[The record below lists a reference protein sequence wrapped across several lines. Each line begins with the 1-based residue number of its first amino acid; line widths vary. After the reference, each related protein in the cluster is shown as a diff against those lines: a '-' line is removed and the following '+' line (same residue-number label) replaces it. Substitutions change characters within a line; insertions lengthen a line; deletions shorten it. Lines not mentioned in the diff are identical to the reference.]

1 MENSVFLAKILGPY
15 CIIIATGIL
24 FNLESYQKIIK
35 DFYKNSALLY
45 LGGIL
50 ALLFGF
56 LIVLFHNVW
65 VADWPVIITI
75 FGWGGLIKG
84 AGLIIFPN
92 ALAKLTRTCHEDT
105 MLLLVLLFVPTSA
118 VFGIFLTVMGYFAA
132 FI

>member
-1 MENSVFLAKILGPY
+1 MGNSVFLAKILGPY

-24 FNLESYQKIIK
+24 CNLKSYQKVIEN
-35 DFYKNSALLY
+35 FCKNSALLY

-50 ALLFGF
+50 AFLFGF

-84 AGLIIFPN
+84 AWLIIFPST
-92 ALAKLTRTCHEDT
+92 LTKLTKACHEET
-105 MLLLVLLFVPTSA
+105 ILLLTLLFVPTSA
-118 VFGIFLTVMGYFAA
+118 VFGIFLTVMGYSA
-132 FI
+132 